1 MPPKDS
7 SICWLCGR
15 SSAEVRES
23 VGRPLQPDSEVERRA
38 ARVRDSKA
46 AFVRESSEWWSRV
59 PDQLKSMDFD
69 FVMGNHDQF
78 KAVSFVEEAE
88 RARANIADSMS
99 EAARRARQGEGVT
112 LGEVKI
118 SAGDKARRD
127 AMVQAVEE
135 FERKTGRLLSNGAAK
150 NDSAPHGFEG
160 LDMARG
166 IAFLR
171 DVGMLYY
178 AVQERFIESERE
190 EEMSKRPTF
199 GVGVARIPSISGEV
213 HVCTICQT
221 LITGLPSA

>member
-1 MPPKDS
+1 LPPKDFS
-7 SICWLCGR
+7 KCWLCGR
-15 SSAEVRES
+15 SSVEVRES

-46 AFVRESSEWWSRV
+46 AFARDSNEWWSRV

-78 KAVSFVEEAE
+78 KAVGFVEEAE
-88 RARANIADSMS
+88 RARANIADSLS
-99 EAARRARQGEGVT
+99 EAARRARQGEDVT

-118 SAGDKARRD
+118 SADDKTRRD
-127 AMVQAVEE
+127 VMIQAVEE
-135 FERKTGRLLSNGAAK
+135 FERKTGRLLSNGTAK

-166 IAFLR
+166 ITFLR

-178 AVQERFIESERE
+178 AVQERFLDAERE
-190 EEMSKRPTF
+190 EEMSRRPTF
-199 GVGVARIPSISGEV
+199 GVGVARIPSIAGEV

>member
-1 MPPKDS
+1 LPPKDFS
-7 SICWLCGR
+7 RCWLCGR
-15 SSAEVRES
+15 TTAEVRES

-46 AFVRESSEWWSRV
+46 TFARESGEWWNRV

-78 KAVSFVEEAE
+78 KAVGFVEEAE
-88 RARANIADSMS
+88 RARTDIADSMS
-99 EAARRARQGEGVT
+99 EAARKARQGEAVT

-118 SAGDKARRD
+118 SASDKTRRD
-127 AMVQAVEE
+127 TMVQAVEE
-135 FERKTGRLLSNGAAK
+135 FEKKTGRLLSDGTAK
-150 NDSAPHGFEG
+150 NDSVPHGFEG

-178 AVQERFIESERE
+178 AVQERFLESERE

-199 GVGVARIPSISGEV
+199 GVGVARIPSVAGEV